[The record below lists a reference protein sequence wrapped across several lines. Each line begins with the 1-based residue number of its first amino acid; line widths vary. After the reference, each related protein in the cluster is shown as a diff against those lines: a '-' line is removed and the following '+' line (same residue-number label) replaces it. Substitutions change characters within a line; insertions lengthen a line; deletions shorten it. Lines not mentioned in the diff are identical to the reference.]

1 MNQIIKFTSK
11 IQLSDKAYSKI
22 CLILSEEGINASELK
37 YDDKEML
44 LDKINALVKAI
55 RFKRTN
61 ISGLGSIEAR
71 VREIKRGLKDE

>member
-11 IQLSDKAYSKI
+11 IQLSDKAYRKI